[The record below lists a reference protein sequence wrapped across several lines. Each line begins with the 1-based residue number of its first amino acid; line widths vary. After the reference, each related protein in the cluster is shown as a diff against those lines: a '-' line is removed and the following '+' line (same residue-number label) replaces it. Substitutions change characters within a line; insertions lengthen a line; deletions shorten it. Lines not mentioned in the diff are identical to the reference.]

1 MTYAKI
7 TTDDKNGKI
16 KLYVGE
22 GEFLKDKLDTE
33 GGVAVCS
40 VSDLQGLLRYMC
52 RNGFEH
58 HVAMNRAN
66 VAGVLEEALGN
77 YLGWDVYRHS

>member
-22 GEFLKDKLDTE
+22 GEFLKDHMDTE
-33 GGVAVCS
+33 GAS
-40 VSDLQGLLRYMC
+40 PSARSLTS
-52 RNGFEH
+52 
-58 HVAMNRAN
+58 RAF
-66 VAGVLEEALGN
+66 
-77 YLGWDVYRHS
+77 